1 MIRTASEPHGIGA
14 VTTTHG
20 TGTHGHT
27 VLGATTVGII
37 TAGTIIAGATHGIM
51 EEHGVSTTLGTTE
64 DGTADGT
71 HTIHTM
77 QGGTEA

>member
-37 TAGTIIAGATHGIM
+37 TAGTTHGIM

>member
-1 MIRTASEPHGIGA
+1 MIHTASAHRGTGA
-14 VTTTHG
+14 ATTIHG

-27 VLGATTVGII
+27 VLGATT
-37 TAGTIIAGATHGIM
+37 AGTIIAGTTHGIM
-51 EEHGVSTTLGTTE
+51 EEHGVSTTLGTME

-77 QGGTEA
+77 QDGTEA

>member
-27 VLGATTVGII
+27 VLGATT
-37 TAGTIIAGATHGIM
+37 AGTIIAGTTHGIM